1 MYYRSTSKKSYG
13 DVPVHGPFGRIFSR
27 ESYIV
32 KKLYYN
38 NIYIIKDIKI
48 LVRSV
53 RVLLEE

>member
-38 NIYIIKDIKI
+38 NIYIIKGY
-48 LVRSV
+48 
-53 RVLLEE
+53 